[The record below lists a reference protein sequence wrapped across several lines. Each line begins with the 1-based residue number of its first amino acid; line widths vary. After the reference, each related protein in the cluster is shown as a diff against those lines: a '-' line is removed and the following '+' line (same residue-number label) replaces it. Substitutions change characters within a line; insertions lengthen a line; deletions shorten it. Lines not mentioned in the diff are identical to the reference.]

1 MMFRR
6 KSDPCS
12 GEGDAFLLIAEI
24 TDVITEITDA
34 IVGLFT
40 NKNDDDDNDDD

>member
-6 KSDPCS
+6 EPDPCS
-12 GEGDAFLLIAEI
+12 GEGDAFLLIA
-24 TDVITEITDA
+24 EITDA